1 MIRTFLV
8 LLAVPMVAAADAPK
22 TKVAVI
28 VVFASEDGDAPDPRL
43 KNIADEV
50 RKLNPNLK
58 SFRIKSTT
66 IRDLPE
72 NEKATFPLVDMKSV
86 EITVKQAMDK
96 EGKTT
101 LAVAP
106 PDQGE
111 IVFRLA
117 ANKYLPIVTR
127 VQTERK
133 ERVIL
138 AIRVQRD

>member
-1 MIRTFLV
+1 MMRLV
-8 LLAVPMVAAADAPK
+8 LMLFALPVIGGAGPK
-22 TKVAVI
+22 AKVAVI
-28 VVFASEDGDAPDPRL
+28 VVFASEEGDSVDPRL
-43 KNIADEV
+43 KNIAEEV

-58 SFRIKSTT
+58 SFRVKSTT
-66 IRDLPE
+66 TRELHE
-72 NEKATFPLVDMKSV
+72 NVKATLPLTDAKTV
-86 EITVKQAMDK
+86 EITVKQAVDK
-96 EGKTT
+96 DGKTT

>member
-1 MIRTFLV
+1 MRAIFL
-8 LLAVPMVAAADAPK
+8 LFAIPMLAVAGGPK
-22 TKVAVI
+22 AKVAV
-28 VVFASEDGDAPDPRL
+28 VVVLASEEGDVVDPRL
-43 KNIADEV
+43 KNIAEEV

-58 SFRIKSTT
+58 SFRVKSTT
-66 IRDLPE
+66 TRELPE
-72 NEKATFPLVDMKSV
+72 NEKASFPLADMKNV
-86 EITVKQAMDK
+86 EITVRQCADK

-106 PDQGE
+106 PEQGE